1 MVRDSIPLSLYHTG
15 ELSRTL
21 ANILQV
27 SEYICPNVTF
37 KICGAR
43 IVYGLLECRRF
54 LDGR

>member
-54 LDGR
+54 IRF